1 MYAMLVYVCFFFFK
15 QKTAYEMRISDW
27 SSVVCSSDLFTAD
40 PKPGER
46 QFLRFGAVNY
56 RARIYLNGKSVGAH
70 EGGFTT
76 FAFEVTG
83 LLKPGANQITI
94 GVDSERSDTDLPPP
108 VTDWETYGGITR
120 AVTLVTTPATYVD
133 DE

>member
-1 MYAMLVYVCFFFFK
+1 MTRSPTATLPASWMTHDATMRHYRGLVWY
-15 QKTAYEMRISDW
+15 QRD
-27 SSVVCSSDLFTAD
+27 FTAD

-70 EGGFTT
+70 EGGFPT

-83 LLKPGANQITI
+83 LLKPGAR
-94 GVDSERSDTDLPPP
+94 SEERRVGKACVSTCVSRWSP
-108 VTDWETYGGITR
+108 YN
-120 AVTLVTTPATYVD
+120 
-133 DE
+133 